1 MYQIGEELWQVSFSN
16 LRITLGTLNQQ
27 GKIVARA
34 VDKLLQGKYKLI
46 PYITSY
52 IKIKFRTLKSQD
64 NDIEDIRKD
73 FDYTQIR
80 KYCKS
85 GKQYA

>member
-1 MYQIGEELWQVSFSN
+1 M
-16 LRITLGTLNQQ
+16 LGTLNQQ
-27 GKIVARA
+27 EKIVARA
-34 VDKLLQGKYKLI
+34 NDKLLQGKYKLI
-46 PYITSY
+46 PYITPY
-52 IKIKFRTLKSQD
+52 IKIKFGTLKSQD

-85 GKQYA
+85 RKQYA